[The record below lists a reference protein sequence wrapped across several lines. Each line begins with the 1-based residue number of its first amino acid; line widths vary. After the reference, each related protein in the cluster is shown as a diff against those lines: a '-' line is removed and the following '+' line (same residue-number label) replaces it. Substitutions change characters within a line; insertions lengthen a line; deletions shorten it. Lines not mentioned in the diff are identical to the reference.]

1 MTISFKSLER
11 RVNLR
16 LLLLIAC
23 LRSCNNAILWNSMA
37 MGLLARL
44 RVGLEEARQSN
55 TVSFPVS
62 VSVLFYITGQAVLL
76 MGLTSNTVFCHRR
89 LIILSS
95 LMNPQQ
101 AKSLLKN
108 KAAILQSQYVNLV
121 GKELR

>member
-1 MTISFKSLER
+1 
-11 RVNLR
+11 
-16 LLLLIAC
+16 
-23 LRSCNNAILWNSMA
+23 MA

-55 TVSFPVS
+55 TVSFSVS

-108 KAAILQSQYVNLV
+108 KAAILQSQYINLV